1 MNYSAKMSHV
11 GGGYFFKGNTS
22 VSQLTAV
29 IDTLLVGMPCCNVV
43 NVMINYLAI
52 CEITLNK

>member
-1 MNYSAKMSHV
+1 MNYPGRMSHV
-11 GGGYFFKGNTS
+11 GGGYLFEGNTR

-29 IDTLLVGMPCCNVV
+29 TDTLLVDMPCCNVV